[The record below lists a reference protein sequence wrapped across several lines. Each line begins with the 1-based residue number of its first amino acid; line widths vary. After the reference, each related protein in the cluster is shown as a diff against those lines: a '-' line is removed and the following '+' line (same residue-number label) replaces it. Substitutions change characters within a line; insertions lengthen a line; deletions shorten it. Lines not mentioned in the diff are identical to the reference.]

1 MSESEKEEGIA
12 LVMLNRLNEV
22 RLPRALAI
30 KEQVDRGEPLGD
42 SEIEFL
48 DRVFEEAVANQS
60 KWEKYPEMA
69 EIISKMA
76 GLYKEITEKALANEE
91 GKKST

>member
-1 MSESEKEEGIA
+1 MSDSEKDEGIM

-60 KWEKYPEMA
+60 RREKYPEMS
-69 EIISKMA
+69 EIICKMA

-91 GKKST
+91 NSKSS

>member
-1 MSESEKEEGIA
+1 MSDSDKDEGVA
-12 LVMLNRLNEV
+12 LVLLNRLNEV

-30 KEQVDRGEPLGD
+30 KEQVDRGEPLSD

-48 DRVFEEAVANQS
+48 DRVFEEAVANQA
-60 KWEKYPEMA
+60 KWEKHPELA

-76 GLYKEITEKALANEE
+76 GLYKDITEKALANEE
-91 GKKST
+91 GNKSA

>member
-1 MSESEKEEGIA
+1 MSDSEKDEGIM

-60 KWEKYPEMA
+60 RWEKYPEMS

-91 GKKST
+91 NSKSS

>member
-1 MSESEKEEGIA
+1 MSDSDKDEGVA
-12 LVMLNRLNEV
+12 LVLLNRLNEV

-30 KEQVDRGEPLGD
+30 KEQVDRGEPLSD

-60 KWEKYPEMA
+60 KWEKHPELA

-76 GLYKEITEKALANEE
+76 GLYKDITEKALANEE
-91 GKKST
+91 GNKSA

>member
-1 MSESEKEEGIA
+1 MSESETEEGIA
-12 LVMLNRLNEV
+12 LVLLNRLNEV

-30 KEQVDRGEPLGD
+30 KEQVDRGEPLSD
-42 SEIEFL
+42 SEIAFL

-60 KWEKYPEMA
+60 KWEKHPELT
-69 EIISKMA
+69 EIISKLA

-91 GKKST
+91 SHKSS

>member
-1 MSESEKEEGIA
+1 MSDSDKDEGIA
-12 LVMLNRLNEV
+12 LVLLNRLNEV

-30 KEQVDRGEPLGD
+30 KEQVDRGEPLSD

-60 KWEKYPEMA
+60 KWEKHPELA
-69 EIISKMA
+69 EIVSKMA
-76 GLYKEITEKALANEE
+76 GLYKDITEKALANEE
-91 GKKST
+91 GNKSS

>member
-1 MSESEKEEGIA
+1 MSDSEKDEGVM

-60 KWEKYPEMA
+60 QWEKYPQMS

-91 GKKST
+91 NGKSS

>member
-1 MSESEKEEGIA
+1 MSDSEKDEGIM

-60 KWEKYPEMA
+60 QWEKYPQMS
-69 EIISKMA
+69 EILSKMA

-91 GKKST
+91 NSKSS